1 MTHVIYTV
9 KSPKDGKLIAKIFT
23 ENLQFIS
30 VVADNKD
37 FQEAILGWV
46 SEGIISLGEKKF
58 FVRIYK
64 EEGQVFW
71 DALEKRLSKT
81 FGFNLTK
88 ETKDIGA

>member
-1 MTHVIYTV
+1 MRQVIYTV
-9 KSPKDGKLIAKIFT
+9 NGRNNDKLIAKIFV
-23 ENLQFIS
+23 ENLQFVS
-30 VVADNKD
+30 VVADDKD

-46 SEGIISLGEKKF
+46 SEGIISLGENKF

-81 FGFNLTK
+81 FGFNVTK
-88 ETKDIGA
+88 EIKDIGA